1 MPRHPFT
8 DTRERIEAAAIQ
20 LFVDKG
26 TTGTTVRDIATAVG
40 LSEGAL
46 YRHFPSKEQ
55 LVWQLFERNYVEF
68 AGRLLTL
75 AEQEATAREKL
86 AAMIRGFCRAHDE
99 NPQLFRFLLFVQ
111 HGELEKLAAD
121 TPTPVD
127 AVRTVISQG
136 IAAGEIPDQDLDLAT
151 ALVFGVVLQ
160 PVQFAAYGRITAD
173 MNAMSERLVAA
184 AWAVLV
190 TALVTA

>member
-1 MPRHPFT
+1 MPRHLYT
-8 DTRERIEAAAIQ
+8 DTRKRIESAAIA

-26 TTGTTVRDIATAVG
+26 ITATTIRDIAGAVG

-46 YRHFPSKEQ
+46 YRHFSSKEQ

-75 AEQEATAREKL
+75 AESESTAREKL
-86 AAMIRGFCRAHDE
+86 GAMIRGFCREHDH

-111 HGELEKLAAD
+111 HGELEKLGPE
-121 TPTPVD
+121 TPTPVA
-127 AVRTVISQG
+127 AVRTVIENG
-136 IAAGEIPDQDLDLAT
+136 IASGEIPAQDADLAT

-160 PVQFAAYGRITAD
+160 PVQFVAYGRLASD
-173 MNAMSERLVAA
+173 MTSMSDRLIAA
-184 AWAVLV
+184 AWAAI
-190 TALVTA
+190 TAL